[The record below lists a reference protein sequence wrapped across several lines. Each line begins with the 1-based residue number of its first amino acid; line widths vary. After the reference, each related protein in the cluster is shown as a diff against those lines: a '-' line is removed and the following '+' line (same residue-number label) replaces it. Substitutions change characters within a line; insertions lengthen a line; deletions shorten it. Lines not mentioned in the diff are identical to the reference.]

1 MRTRVVSSIVLLSL
15 PVVMSAQ
22 VRRPR
27 VGRNP
32 TPTAAPLPP
41 TNGKIAQ
48 TLEYQRS
55 KWSAQGYSL
64 ISNVRLPNAAG
75 ASSATI
81 MGTGTQGGYRLNDH
95 FAGTVDVTT
104 SIFGSA
110 LNSQTAEVG
119 TRFSPGTFEQEVR
132 GFVDVRGSY
141 MHISDNYNV
150 SNDQFSSTS
159 DYATTRYARGVGGV
173 VGAGFAYALT
183 NSFALSTELSALR
196 SRMTAYRSTG
206 PAAIPNT
213 GNYWM
218 TQIRLTVGL
227 NYSATHV
234 NTLKQNPH

>member
-15 PVVMSAQ
+15 PIVLSAQ

-32 TPTAAPLPP
+32 TPAAAPLPP
-41 TNGKIAQ
+41 TNGKIAE

-55 KWSAQGYSL
+55 KWSTQGYSMF
-64 ISNVRLPNAAG
+64 SSVRLPTPGG
-75 ASSATI
+75 ATSSAI
-81 MGTGTQGGYRLNDH
+81 MGAGTQGGYRLNDH
-95 FAGTVDVTT
+95 FTGTVDLTA
-104 SIFGSA
+104 SMFGSP
-110 LNSQTAEVG
+110 LSNQTAEVG
-119 TRFSPGTFEQEVR
+119 TRFSPGAFDQLVR
-132 GFVDVRGSY
+132 AFFDVRGAY
-141 MHISDNYNV
+141 MHVTDNYNV
-150 SNDQFSSTS
+150 SSDQFSSTS

-173 VGAGFAYALT
+173 VGGGFAYALT
-183 NSFALSTELSALR
+183 NSFALSTELSAVR

-206 PAAIPNT
+206 PAAIPNI

-234 NTLKQNPH
+234 NVLKQNPH